1 MECSQ
6 IPEPVPCC
14 CSRSDHLPELPVMNL
29 KVTSSCKLTVN
40 HFKVISPC
48 EFIVINLKVTTPCA
62 LTVIHVKVTSICEH
76 IVINTWTSHYY
87 VNLLLSLEGHI
98 AMWTYCYQPE
108 GYITV
113 WTYCYQLDDHI
124 RQRHLNSNGWKRTQ
138 KINCKTHPSPNTL
151 NTNIQIFKE
160 SISVKQRSGLWI
172 KENAHVCTCVRARMC
187 VCVCMRACV
196 CACAWEKVRE
206 RKRQREDWATKY
218 GREKQGCTSTETWN
232 LNQF

>member
-6 IPEPVPCC
+6 IPERVPCC
-14 CSRSDHLPELPVMNL
+14 CLRSDHLHELPVTNL
-29 KVTSSCKLTVN
+29 KVTSLCKLTVN

-48 EFIVINLKVTTPCA
+48 EFTVINLKVTTPCA
-62 LTVIHVKVTSICEH
+62 LTVTHVKVTSICAP
-76 IVINTWTSHYY
+76 IVINTWTSHHY
-87 VNLLLSLEGHI
+87 VNLLLSLKGHI
-98 AMWTYCYQPE
+98 AKWTYCYQLE

-160 SISVKQRSGLWI
+160 SISVK
-172 KENAHVCTCVRARMC
+172 
-187 VCVCMRACV
+187 
-196 CACAWEKVRE
+196 
-206 RKRQREDWATKY
+206 
-218 GREKQGCTSTETWN
+218 
-232 LNQF
+232 